1 LTLFAISSI
10 VLLLAS
16 CALTDEQVQQLAQS
30 IAQTTAA
37 GVQIG
42 LDAAKTK
49 LAETHPEV
57 STSFPDEAIAAIAS
71 AIGLAVAALIRTF
84 WPRKKK

>member
-1 LTLFAISSI
+1 M
-10 VLLLAS
+10 
-16 CALTDEQVQQLAQS
+16 
-30 IAQTTAA
+30 
-37 GVQIG
+37 QIG